1 MTKQYMTRDLYKGS
15 WKDVLAKYEAMSNK
29 NKNEKPKFV
38 QEGSIL
44 KNIDK
49 IAEIVRRLDTHIDGG
64 DKGGYNTMDSVN
76 VNMVAPVKQNV
87 ASVKHYP
94 VFEIVEVRTIR
105 RACPTA
111 DDVIKWRGT
120 VNDEEINKHVVQIS
134 YVITQVTQP
143 IPTNE
148 ELSPSP
154 PRDPPTP
161 VPVTQNQQIVTPH
174 SETVISTQIPDV
186 ITTKVDVTPLKKV
199 TQNTK
204 STRQHT
210 LRKVTP
216 ITVT

>member
-15 WKDVLAKYEAMSNK
+15 WKDVLAKYEAMSDK

-44 KNIDK
+44 KNIDR
-49 IAEIVRRLDTHIDGG
+49 IAEIVRRPDTHIDG
-64 DKGGYNTMDSVN
+64 DNKGGDNTMDSVN

-87 ASVKHYP
+87 ASVRHYP

-120 VNDEEINKHVVQIS
+120 VSDEEMDKHVVQIS
-134 YVITQVTQP
+134 YQITQVTQS
-143 IPTNE
+143 TTHVDE
-148 ELSPSP
+148 DVSP
-154 PRDPPTP
+154 PRPAPIP
-161 VPVTQNQQIVTPH
+161 VSDSHITR
-174 SETVISTQIPDV
+174 ETITTQIPQE
-186 ITTKVDVTPLKKV
+186 ITMKVDVSQAKKV

-204 STRQHT
+204 STRQRT
-210 LRKVTP
+210 SRKAAP
-216 ITVT
+216 IIVA